1 MKLQADDQ
9 TSNAV
14 RRRTLLEALAWTV
27 LVTFLWTVDTIGKIY
42 YRNTWGIGKDNFRL
56 ISDQVTSAIAVLIL
70 VLFVVHWLRLFPIQR
85 DRWLSVLIGHI
96 VGSALFAFFHM
107 TLMIVFRSVVFFLV
121 DATYYWKDGFATN
134 LLLEYQKDIKI
145 YLGIIA
151 IVSGYRFFRR
161 SRDVERKPPA
171 KANRLL
177 VQTGA
182 GEAVLRYEQIDY
194 LEAARNYVSV
204 HADGKEYLVRD
215 TIANI
220 EQELSSG
227 PFARSHRSYVVNLDK
242 VAEVRSVDGSL
253 KVRLTTGALLPL
265 SRGYRDGFR
274 EAMKGV

>member
-1 MKLQADDQ
+1 MKLDANEQ
-9 TSNAV
+9 TRGVV
-14 RRRTLLEALAWTV
+14 RRRRLYEALAWTV
-27 LVTFLWTVDTIGKIY
+27 LIAFLWSVDTISKIY
-42 YRNTWGIGKDNFRL
+42 YRNTWGVGKDNFRL
-56 ISDQVTSAIAVLIL
+56 INDQSTSAIAVLIL
-70 VLFVVHWLRLFPIQR
+70 VLFVIHWLRLFPIRR
-85 DRWLSVLIGHI
+85 DRWLSALIGHI

-107 TLMIVFRSVVFFLV
+107 TLMIMFRSTVYFFV
-121 DATYYWKDGFATN
+121 DATYYWKDGFASN

-161 SRDVERKPPA
+161 SREVERKPPA

-182 GEAVLRYEQIDY
+182 GEAVLRHEQIEY
-194 LEAARNYVSV
+194 LEASRNYVAV
-204 HADGKEYLVRD
+204 HADGKEYLIRD
-215 TIANI
+215 TIGNI
-220 EQELSSG
+220 EEGLSGG
-227 PFARSHRSYVVNLDK
+227 PFARSHRSYIVNLDK

-274 EAMKGV
+274 EAMKGD

>member
-1 MKLQADDQ
+1 MKLDANDQAQ
-9 TSNAV
+9 GTV
-14 RRRTLLEALAWTV
+14 RRRTLYEALAWTV
-27 LVTFLWTVDTIGKIY
+27 LIAFLWSVDTIGKIY
-42 YRNTWGIGKDNFRL
+42 YRNTWGVGKDNFRL
-56 ISDQVTSAIAVLIL
+56 INDQVTSAIAVLIL
-70 VLFVVHWLRLFPIQR
+70 VLFVIHWLRLFPIQR
-85 DRWLSVLIGHI
+85 DRWLSALIGHI
-96 VGSALFAFFHM
+96 AGSALFAFFHM
-107 TLMIVFRSVVFFLV
+107 SLMIMFRSTVYFFV
-121 DATYYWKDGFATN
+121 DATYYWKAGFANN

-151 IVSGYRFFRR
+151 IISGYRFFRR
-161 SRDVERKPPA
+161 SRDVERKPAP

-182 GEAVLRYEQIDY
+182 GEAVLRHEQIEY
-194 LEAARNYVSV
+194 LEASRNYVSV

-215 TIANI
+215 TIGNI
-220 EQELSSG
+220 EKGLSGG
-227 PFARSHRSYVVNLDK
+227 PFARSHRSYIVNLDK